1 MEEKNS
7 VKIKQSQVNL
17 GRVSEM
23 VKNEGDQDDQDLRN
37 LLVSLKTRRWI
48 LSMIFLISKFCIYFT
63 EKICISS
70 YGFSKQ
76 NFKKKSN
83 KD

>member
-37 LLVSLKTRRWI
+37 LLVSLKTRRWMDT
-48 LSMIFLISKFCIYFT
+48 LRDFFDL
-63 EKICISS
+63 
-70 YGFSKQ
+70 
-76 NFKKKSN
+76 
-83 KD
+83 